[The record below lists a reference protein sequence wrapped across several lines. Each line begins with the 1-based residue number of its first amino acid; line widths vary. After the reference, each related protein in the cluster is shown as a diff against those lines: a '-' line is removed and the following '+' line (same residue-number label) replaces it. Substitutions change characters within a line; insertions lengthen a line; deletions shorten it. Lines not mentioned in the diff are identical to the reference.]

1 MKMQQTVLVFG
12 RCYMWLALSVTRDNE
27 MNVKSA
33 VNPVRCRVPITICY
47 TTITPD
53 NRDQNIKVKSAHN
66 CQKTSFLLTIRVLVS
81 PQGIK
86 PITLSASSDV
96 QMAITVVH
104 FIFCYMFASYVHK

>member
-1 MKMQQTVLVFG
+1 
-12 RCYMWLALSVTRDNE
+12 MWLALSVTRDNQME
-27 MNVKSA
+27 VKSA

-66 CQKTSFLLTIRVLVS
+66 CQKTSFLLTIRVLVN

-86 PITLSASSDV
+86 PITHSASSDV
-96 QMAITVVH
+96 QRLLITMESAVH
-104 FIFCYMFASYVHK
+104 FICCYMFASYVHK